1 MFIGFPILD
10 GTSNDRLRV
19 PLSTLNSSNVI
30 ADADSLPVY
39 RIYGPG
45 GAGTVVSNGTG
56 SFAFQDTGTITGAA
70 NNGSSVVRI
79 TSAGHGLQTGDRIAV
94 ASVGGTTE
102 ANGTW
107 TVTVHDANTFDLNG
121 SSFVNAYT
129 SGGSWHV
136 LGLYYAQ
143 VSVSTANG
151 YQKGKTYTLVVTYA
165 ITSTFSVVYTFTVV

>member
-10 GTSNDRLRV
+10 GTGVDQLRI
-19 PLSTLNSSNVI
+19 PLSTINSSNVI

-45 GAGTVVSNGTG
+45 GAGTVVAGGTG
-56 SFAFQDTGTITGAA
+56 SFAYQDSGTVTGAA
-70 NNGSSVVRI
+70 SGSGLVRI
-79 TSAGHGLQTGDRIAV
+79 ASTGHGLQTGDRVKIAGV
-94 ASVGGTTE
+94 TGTTE

-107 TVTVHDANTFDLNG
+107 TVSVVDSSHFDLVG
-121 SSFVNAYT
+121 STFSNAYV

-143 VSVSTANG
+143 VSIATGSG
-151 YQKGKTYTLVVTYA
+151 YAKGKTYTVIVTYA